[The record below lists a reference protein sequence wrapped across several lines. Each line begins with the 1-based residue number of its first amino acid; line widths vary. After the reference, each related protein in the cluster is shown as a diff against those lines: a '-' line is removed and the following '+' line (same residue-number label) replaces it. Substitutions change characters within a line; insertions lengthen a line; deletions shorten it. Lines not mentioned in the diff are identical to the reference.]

1 MLEVVIIFL
10 GLSLLLYVLF
20 GGADFGGG
28 IIELVFARR
37 IKEPQKLIIDRA
49 IAPVWEANHMW
60 LIIVVVILF
69 VGFPAVYSTML
80 TYLHLPVTALLVGIV
95 IRGTAFTFRHY
106 DAIKDN
112 SQKYYELLFKL
123 SSLWTS
129 FFLGVTM
136 GAMVY
141 GRIDPDGT
149 SFVKQFV
156 SPWFNP
162 FCISIGIFTCCIFAF
177 LAAVY
182 LIGESDDDES
192 RKVFI
197 KIGKV
202 LNLLTV
208 ITGGTVFLT
217 GRNNSFHLLEMFLN
231 STFALECIALATLSL
246 PVLWIALKNGKGLIA
261 RLTAGFQ
268 ILMIMLAWYAVNFP
282 IVLNVNNTS
291 YITLTENT
299 APQSTLTI
307 LALAL
312 LFGSLFILPFLFYLL
327 RVFKLNRTGK

>member
-1 MLEVVIIFL
+1 M
-10 GLSLLLYVLF
+10 
-20 GGADFGGG
+20 
-28 IIELVFARR
+28 
-37 IKEPQKLIIDRA
+37 
-49 IAPVWEANHMW
+49 WEANHMW

-231 STFALECIALATLSL
+231 STFA
-246 PVLWIALKNGKGLIA
+246 
-261 RLTAGFQ
+261 
-268 ILMIMLAWYAVNFP
+268 
-282 IVLNVNNTS
+282 
-291 YITLTENT
+291 
-299 APQSTLTI
+299 APS
-307 LALAL
+307 A
-312 LFGSLFILPFLFYLL
+312 SLL
-327 RVFKLNRTGK
+327 RRFHSRYSGLL